1 MNEQNSNNCNYSV
14 GELAQRSGLTVRALH
29 HYEKLGLL
37 RPSARSEAGY
47 RLYSE
52 SDVLRLHRLLAW
64 RQTGLALK
72 DIGPLLDSES
82 PALREVLARQVAAL
96 QAQMLQQQQLL
107 DALQHVARQAE
118 GQGAG
123 ADTEPSL
130 IEHLLFAMS
139 MMRVQDKYFSAED
152 RLVLAQQKAQM
163 GPERVLAAEA
173 EWPALIRS
181 VQQEMA
187 RGTPSGSPRVRTL
200 AQRWMALTQQFV
212 GDSPTLRSK
221 VTTMYAQE
229 PDLQRLTGVT
239 PELIGY
245 LRQAVAASGD
255 AAAAGEVQA

>member
-1 MNEQNSNNCNYSV
+1 MNEQYSSNYSV

-37 RPSARSEAGY
+37 RPSARSDAGY

-52 SDVLRLHRLLAW
+52 ADVLRLHRLLAW

-255 AAAAGEVQA
+255 AAAAGEAQA

>member
-1 MNEQNSNNCNYSV
+1 MNEQNSKNYSV

-29 HYEKLGLL
+29 HYGKLGLL

-52 SDVLRLHRLLAW
+52 ADVLRLHRLLAW

-123 ADTEPSL
+123 ADTDPSL

-255 AAAAGEVQA
+255 AAAAGEAQA

>member
-1 MNEQNSNNCNYSV
+1 MNEQYSSNYSV

-37 RPSARSEAGY
+37 RPSARSDAGY

-52 SDVLRLHRLLAW
+52 ADVLRLHRLLAW

-123 ADTEPSL
+123 ADTDPSL

-255 AAAAGEVQA
+255 AAAAGEAQA

>member
-1 MNEQNSNNCNYSV
+1 MNKNYSV

-37 RPSARSEAGY
+37 LPSARSEAGY

-52 SDVLRLHRLLAW
+52 ADVLRLHRLLAW
-64 RQTGLALK
+64 RQTGMALK
-72 DIGPLLDSES
+72 DIGPLLDRES

-123 ADTEPSL
+123 AGADDEPSL

-255 AAAAGEVQA
+255 AAAAGEAQA